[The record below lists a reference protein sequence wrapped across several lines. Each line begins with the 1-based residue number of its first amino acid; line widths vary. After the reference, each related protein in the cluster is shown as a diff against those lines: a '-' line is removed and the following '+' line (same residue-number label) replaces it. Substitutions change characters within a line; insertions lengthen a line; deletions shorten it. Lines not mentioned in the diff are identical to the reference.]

1 MQCVS
6 QLVRDSREFSTL
18 LGRMEPGTGVRRPGA
33 IDKVRIFFVNQNI
46 TQTIQFFGDTTKIIL
61 KIAADCEEKGLFE
74 DAISLYDLGKRPLF
88 QTYR

>member
-33 IDKVRIFFVNQNI
+33 IDKVRIFLLI
-46 TQTIQFFGDTTKIIL
+46 KISHKPFSSLVIRR
-61 KIAADCEEKGLFE
+61 KLF
-74 DAISLYDLGKRPLF
+74 
-88 QTYR
+88 

>member
-33 IDKVRIFFVNQNI
+33 IDKVENFSADH
-46 TQTIQFFGDTTKIIL
+46 TSL
-61 KIAADCEEKGLFE
+61 K
-74 DAISLYDLGKRPLF
+74 LYSVLW
-88 QTYR
+88 